1 MRVVVGGTFSPLHDG
16 HRALLSYAA
25 AQATELIIGI
35 TVNSYVEG
43 KKHPV
48 APFTERIAAVQEHV
62 KTIAPSLR
70 TVILPLHDPFGNT
83 LEEDYDLLVVSP
95 ETIAG
100 AQRINQLRQAQG
112 RRPLPVAEINWVLAD
127 DGMPISSTRIWA
139 GEIDQHG
146 HLVTS

>member
-35 TVNSYVEG
+35 TVNSFVDN
-43 KKHPV
+43 KAHPV
-48 APFTERIAAVQEHV
+48 APFVERVAAVREHV
-62 KTIAPSLR
+62 VTIAPSLNV
-70 TVILPLHDPFGNT
+70 TILPLHDPFGDT

-95 ETIAG
+95 ETVSG
-100 AQRINQLRQAQG
+100 AQRINQLRQDRGKQ
-112 RRPLPVAEINWVLAD
+112 PLRVAEINWVLAD

-146 HLVTS
+146 HLRL